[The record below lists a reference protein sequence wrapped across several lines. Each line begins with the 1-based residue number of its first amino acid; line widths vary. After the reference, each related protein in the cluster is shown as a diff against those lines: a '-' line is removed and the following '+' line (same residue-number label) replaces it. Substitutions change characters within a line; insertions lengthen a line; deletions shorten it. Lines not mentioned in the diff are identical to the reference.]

1 MGPRQRN
8 PTRRPYAGQWAC
20 NQSQSPLPRGA
31 GDRSR
36 RETPWGEHNL
46 GPASRKSPRPLTYE
60 INEMEVSCV
69 WVHAALLSASRHLPE
84 NAPTVLEVI
93 EEDGGGEGLLLH
105 FAHPTDRGFD
115 LTEIWESK
123 EYLDA
128 FNRTVIPKAM
138 SRADL
143 PVAGPEPELSEFTPV
158 VVMTPCAFRLGHR
171 ELRTRWFGPATEK
184 FRRSIPMSDVP
195 RIPETVNRVDKW
207 RLLPALCGTLSIR

>member
-1 MGPRQRN
+1 MYGYTLHFSAPID
-8 PTRRPYAGQWAC
+8 TY
-20 NQSQSPLPRGA
+20 
-31 GDRSR
+31 
-36 RETPWGEHNL
+36 
-46 GPASRKSPRPLTYE
+46 RK
-60 INEMEVSCV
+60 M
-69 WVHAALLSASRHLPE
+69 HKA
-84 NAPTVLEVI
+84 VLEVI

-158 VVMTPCAFRLGHR
+158 VVMTPRAYD
-171 ELRTRWFGPATEK
+171 
-184 FRRSIPMSDVP
+184 SD
-195 RIPETVNRVDKW
+195 TVN
-207 RLLPALCGTLSIR
+207 